1 MSISGNLCDAS
12 VVEMLQF
19 VGMVRRSGTLR
30 VTSGDKR
37 ASIRMSRG
45 NIVGASRPGTTR
57 LGDLL
62 LEADV
67 IDART
72 LAVALRTQQ
81 EERPRRTLGKILVA
95 IGATTTATIRK
106 TVERQ
111 ITDTIYETV
120 AWLEGSF
127 EFVSH
132 EFETDDD
139 IGLAPSDVL
148 PRVELNTQM
157 ILMDALR
164 VLDERKLERSVA
176 ADAAKKPVAVD
187 RALVATVTDIGL
199 NDCVKIGRRSYHV
212 QTEVCG
218 RGELTIRTTVL
229 ESGRVRC
236 AVREPYPG
244 HLTDPQGARAFVD
257 AQHKHVLNLVRR
269 GEMR

>member
-1 MSISGNLCDAS
+1 MSISGGLCDAS

-19 VGMVRRSGTLR
+19 IGMVRRSGTLR
-30 VTSGDKR
+30 VTSDDR
-37 ASIRMSRG
+37 CATIRMSRG

-72 LAVALRTQQ
+72 LAVALRTQK

-95 IGATTTATIRK
+95 IGATTTETIRK

-120 AWLEGSF
+120 AWMEGSF

-148 PRVELNTQM
+148 PRVNLNTQM

-164 VLDERKLERSVA
+164 VLDEQKQAQLEA
-176 ADAAKKPVAVD
+176 ASAAEKAVAVD
-187 RALVATVTDIGL
+187 PATDFGL
-199 NDCVKIGRRSYHV
+199 NDCIKLGRRSYHI

-218 RGELTIRTTVL
+218 RGELTIRTTVI
-229 ESGRVRC
+229 ESGRVHC

-257 AQHKHVLNLVRR
+257 AQHKHVLNMVQN